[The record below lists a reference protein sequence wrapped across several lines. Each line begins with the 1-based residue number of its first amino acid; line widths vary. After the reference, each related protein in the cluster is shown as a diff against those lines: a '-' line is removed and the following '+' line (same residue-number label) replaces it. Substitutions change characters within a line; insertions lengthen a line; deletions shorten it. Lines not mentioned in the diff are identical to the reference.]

1 MKKIFFIYI
10 LFHFI
15 LNKQYSSI
23 NDLPNQ
29 KTGFY
34 EFNLNIPSN
43 CKPLYFTDINN
54 DKRMDIIVSCMTDK
68 DSTITYF
75 IYNSEKKIFSQN
87 STNNLIL
94 KNKEVLSFIAN
105 DLNRDSYI
113 DYVITY
119 KDLTSNLIHSSI
131 YIFNPIQNYFEE
143 KYIIK
148 NSDKNLFI
156 ANIGSDSGLKII
168 FYQDD
173 KRKVLKFTEL
183 DIIIEDF
190 SNYISSNINVCDGNN
205 KYNNFPFT
213 SPNSNSFVDMN
224 GDCLNDLV
232 ISSYNPK
239 TNKKYLEIWQGV
251 FEDDKI
257 KYCLS
262 SHNIYELDD
271 RLGLFTISDID
282 RNAMLDIVFPILN
295 TNKILIAFNTL
306 SMSYTWTEDYCDNH
320 EPLTLTSSSKNS
332 IQKIFDDFII
342 DLNNNDIFTVKLLN
356 DDNYIFY
363 NNEEEF
369 PLYLRF
375 LDINQDS
382 YPDFLTIFYNKN
394 THQTNPIIFLSQK
407 ILYDVS
413 FKGTQR
419 RSFSK
424 DFVYTF
430 EGYSNIKVATFFDF
444 EDNGKMDLIFY
455 DMKGLIRGI
464 YNKNVYDSYTMKSI
478 LLFESNC
485 FFCNE
490 FGSTQRFIT
499 TNIDGTRRMDL
510 SIQNVQNSLMGCL
523 SLNYAYLGIGRSNN
537 YIENFQIISGT
548 FKKDS
553 DNYKTYTPVIPNSQL
568 IIYHT
573 KDKDKKTIKWKVDL
587 VVEPTQK
594 LPLLIAS
601 IIVMVSVMVLFATY
615 LQMKERREDNIENKE
630 TFAPWFG

>member
-1 MKKIFFIYI
+1 MKKIFLFFL

-15 LNKQYSSI
+15 LSKLYSSI

-29 KTGFY
+29 KKGFY
-34 EFNLNIPSN
+34 EFNLNIPLN

-54 DKRMDIIVSCMTDK
+54 DKRIDIIVSCIIDN
-68 DSTITYF
+68 DSILTY
-75 IYNSEKKIFSQN
+75 YLYDSEKKMFSQKN
-87 STNNLIL
+87 TNNLIL
-94 KNKEVLSFIAN
+94 KNKKILSFIAN
-105 DLNRDSYI
+105 DFNKDSYI

-119 KDLTSNLIHSSI
+119 KDMTSNLIDSSV
-131 YIFNPIQNYFEE
+131 YLFNPNLNIFEE

-156 ANIGSDSGLKII
+156 ADIGSDLGLKII
-168 FYQDD
+168 FYQDGI
-173 KRKVLKFTEL
+173 RKVLKFNEF
-183 DIIIEDF
+183 DFIIDDF
-190 SNYISSNINVCDGNN
+190 SNYISLNTNVCDGNS
-205 KYNNFPFT
+205 KYVDFPF
-213 SPNSNSFVDMN
+213 SNPNSNSFVDIN
-224 GDCLNDLV
+224 GDCLNDLL

-239 TNKKYLEIWQGV
+239 TNKKYLEIWLGV
-251 FEDDKI
+251 YEDNKI

-262 SHNIYELDD
+262 SHNIYELDNK
-271 RLGLFTISDID
+271 LGLFSISDID
-282 RNAMLDIVFPILN
+282 RNAMLDIIFPILN

-306 SMSYTWTEDYCDNH
+306 SISYTWTDDYCNNH
-320 EPLTLTSSSKNS
+320 KPLTLTFSSKNS
-332 IQKIFDDFII
+332 LQKIFEDFII
-342 DLNNNDIFTVKLLN
+342 DLNNNDIFTVNLLN
-356 DDNYIFY
+356 DDKYIFY
-363 NNEEEF
+363 NNEDEF

-382 YPDFLTIFYNKN
+382 YPDFLTIFYNKEN
-394 THQTNPIIFLSQK
+394 QQTIPMIFLSQK
-407 ILYDVS
+407 ILYDSS

-424 DFVYTF
+424 DNVYTF
-430 EGYSNIKVATFFDF
+430 ESYTNIKVATFFDF
-444 EDNGKMDLIFY
+444 EDNGKIDLIFY
-455 DMKGLIRGI
+455 DMKGLIRGL
-464 YNKNVYDSYTMKSI
+464 YNKNIYDSYTMKSI
-478 LLFESNC
+478 LLFESDC

-499 TNIDGTRRMDL
+499 TNLDGTRRMDL
-510 SIQNVQNSLMGCL
+510 SIQNVQNSIMGCL

-548 FKKDS
+548 LNS
-553 DNYKTYTPVIPNSQL
+553 NNDNYKTYTPVIPNSQL

-573 KDKDKKTIKWKVDL
+573 EDKEKKKIKWKVDL

-601 IIVMVSVMVLFATY
+601 IIVMVSFMGLFAIY